1 MKTDRNAL
9 ESRNTNHSWTILS
22 PRSPK
27 RSIKTC
33 CESNPVAFEKELN
46 CQCTMQRQAGRIS
59 YEGPMVGSEEP
70 CGRRNTSVIDVLE
83 TVEALED
90 GCNEI

>member
-1 MKTDRNAL
+1 
-9 ESRNTNHSWTILS
+9 
-22 PRSPK
+22 
-27 RSIKTC
+27 
-33 CESNPVAFEKELN
+33 
-46 CQCTMQRQAGRIS
+46 MQRQAGRIS